1 MAMNSRQQGIGRRH
15 LPMLMALTVLTPV
28 PAFAQAAA
36 PADAPAAPAAEAP
49 AESTMVTL
57 IKALIAQKAIKPAI
71 GAALIAQAEAE
82 AAENRAVRTALQT
95 QQVQLAQAQQAQ
107 ASREIPPAAPG
118 AIRVPYIPESVRT
131 QIKEE
136 LRAEVMAEAK
146 QGQWASPEDAAPSW
160 TRSLTLHGDIRV
172 RSESVLYSKS
182 NSDQII
188 DFATINAFGPYGIDD
203 PRLLLPILN
212 SRNDKWNQMRVRA
225 RLGLDAVIAKGIT
238 AGIMIATGDTSSPIS
253 TNSSLGGGFQK
264 RDVWL
269 DKAWLKVQPTDY
281 FSATFGRMANPFDT
295 SDLIYD
301 ADLNLDGVAFEANS
315 GKMLGDDISV
325 TLRGGAFPYDFG
337 GANYPTFEFSKP
349 QTSQKYL
356 FIAQLQADAK
366 FGDVDTRVS
375 VGLHDFHHFQG
386 QFSAP
391 CQVETATFCSTD
403 DLQPIFLTKGNTLS
417 PLRQIVT
424 VDPNASLPQLLGY
437 TFQYRVLD
445 VNAAVKVPINDD
457 IVAQLTG
464 SYVKNLAFDI
474 TDICRNGAAGRP
486 YNNNAPGVGT
496 SYCAATNPAKFA
508 GGDTGYRAQAL
519 IGTIAPM
526 QRGQWN
532 AYAGYRY
539 LETDAV
545 LDALS
550 DSDFHYGGTNAKGY
564 FVGGAYAVADNFT
577 IGGKWLSA
585 NEISGPPLSIDVLQI
600 DLQVNF

>member
-1 MAMNSRQQGIGRRH
+1 
-15 LPMLMALTVLTPV
+15 MLMALTVLTPV

-36 PADAPAAPAAEAP
+36 AAPADPAAAASAAAPAAEA
-49 AESTMVTL
+49 AADSTMVTL
-57 IKALIAQKAIKPAI
+57 IKALIAQKAIKPAV
-71 GAALIAQAEAE
+71 GAALIKQAEAE
-82 AAENRAVRTALQT
+82 AAETRAARTALQA

-107 ASREIPPAAPG
+107 LNREIPPAAPG

-146 QGQWASPEDAAPSW
+146 QGDWASPEQAAPEW
-160 TRSLTLHGDIRV
+160 TRRLTLHGDIRV
-172 RSESVLYSKS
+172 RSESILYSKNNS
-182 NSDQII
+182 NEII
-188 DFATINAFGPYGIDD
+188 DFATINGFGPYGIDD

-212 SRNDKWNQMRVRA
+212 SRNDKWNNMRLRA
-225 RLGLDAVIAKGIT
+225 RLSLDAAIAKGVT
-238 AGIMIATGDTSSPIS
+238 AGLTLATGDTRSPIS
-253 TNSSLGGGFQK
+253 PNASLGGGFQK
-264 RDVWL
+264 RDFWL
-269 DKAWLKVQPTDY
+269 DKAWLKVQPTPY

-295 SDLIYD
+295 SDLLYD
-301 ADLNLDGVAFEANS
+301 PDLNLDGVALEATS
-315 GKMLGDDISV
+315 GKLFGDDISV

-337 GANYPTFEFSKP
+337 GANYPTFEFTKP

-366 FGDVDTRVS
+366 FNDIDARLS
-375 VGLHDFHHFQG
+375 VGVHDFHHFQG

-437 TFQYRVLD
+437 TFKYRVLD
-445 VNAAVKVPINDD
+445 VNAAVTVPVTDD
-457 IVAQLTG
+457 IVARLTG

-474 TDICRNGAAGRP
+474 NDICRNGVAGRP
-486 YNNNAPGVGT
+486 YNNNVPNVGT
-496 SYCAATNPAKFA
+496 GYCAATNPSKFA

-519 IGTIAPM
+519 IGMVDPKKH
-526 QRGQWN
+526 GEWN
-532 AYAGYRY
+532 AFAGYRY
-539 LETDAV
+539 LESDAV
-545 LDALS
+545 LDGLT
-550 DSDFHYGGTNAKGY
+550 DSEFHYGGTNSKGY

-577 IGGKWLSA
+577 IGGKWMSA